1 MADEAHQDI
10 RSKGVVDP
18 DYPLTEVPGSARRGF
33 LSLLVVLLGFT
44 FFTPTMLAG
53 AQVGAAFT
61 LGDFLGVVLLGSVIL
76 GGYVAVLAWIGA
88 KSGLTAVLLC
98 RHALGRVGAK
108 WGDLMLGGTQ
118 VGWFAITVAFFGL
131 ITAEAFGIPELDWL
145 MMIIGAALMGL
156 SAYFGYK
163 GIQLISAISVPLMFI
178 LAFWVLA
185 EALGEAG
192 GWEGLAA
199 VEPVETMTLGTA
211 LTIVVGTFA
220 SGGTNTPN
228 WSRFARAPW
237 HGFTAAVA
245 AFFAANLL
253 MLFFGAVGAI
263 AFGEP
268 DFVDVLLQLGLVG
281 AAVALLAMNLWTTN
295 DNAAYAFGVAG
306 AEAFGVRSKRPFVII
321 GVAIALVLALTG
333 IWDRLED
340 FLILLGVFIPPL
352 GGVIIGDFLFNARGR
367 LPDIADT
374 AFRMI
379 RWDGLIA
386 YLAGTGAAWLGN
398 TLDVGIPPLFGIVVA
413 AVGVPVASAAF
424 RALGAPQTHQVTGS
438 SEEGES

>member
-1 MADEAHQDI
+1 MSKQD
-10 RSKGVVDP
+10 VTETAPVDP
-18 DYPLTEVPGSARRGF
+18 DYPVSEVPQLARRG
-33 LSLLVVLLGFT
+33 LASLLVVLLGFT

-53 AQVGAAFT
+53 AQVGAAFA
-61 LGDFLGVVLLGSVIL
+61 LGDFLGVVLLGSLIL
-76 GGYVAVLAWIGA
+76 GSYVAVLAWIGA
-88 KSGLTAVLLC
+88 RTGLTAVLLC
-98 RHALGRVGAK
+98 RHALGKVGAK

-118 VGWFAITVAFFGL
+118 VGWFAVTVAFFGIL
-131 ITAEAFGIPELDWL
+131 TAEAFGVPQLDWL
-145 MMIIGAALMGL
+145 LMVIGALLMGT
-156 SAYFGYK
+156 SAYFGYR

-192 GWEGLAA
+192 GWSGLAA
-199 VEPVETMTLGTA
+199 VEPIEAMSLGTA

-237 HGFTAAVA
+237 QGFAAAVA
-245 AFFAANLL
+245 AFFVANLL

-268 DFVDVLLQLGLVG
+268 DFVDVLLQLGLVS

-306 AEAFGVRSKRPFVII
+306 AEAFNARNKRPFIVV

-352 GGVIIGDFLFNARGR
+352 GGVVIGDYLFNARGR
-367 LPDIADT
+367 LPEIHRT
-374 AFRMI
+374 RFRAV
-379 RWDGLIA
+379 RWDTVIA
-386 YLAGTGAAWLGN
+386 YLAGTAAAWAGN
-398 TLDVGIPPLFGIVVA
+398 TLDLGIPPLHGIVVA
-413 AVGVPVASAAF
+413 AIGAPLAAAAF
-424 RALGAPQTHQVTGS
+424 RAAGRPQAHEVVAAH
-438 SEEGES
+438 EEDGQ